1 LTRISQKARIM
12 FKIALIELKQ
22 HLRSAFDARWRG
34 LAGLAFMVL
43 AMASIQYEE
52 QFAPELARLNDG
64 FSHAATDF
72 SKKLASF
79 TL

>member
-1 LTRISQKARIM
+1 M

-22 HLRSAFDARWRG
+22 NFRSAFDIQWRG
-34 LAGLAFMVL
+34 LAGVAFMVM
-43 AMASIQYEE
+43 AMAAIQYDE
-52 QFAPELARLNDG
+52 QVAPELARLNDG
-64 FSHAATDF
+64 FSHVATDF

>member
-1 LTRISQKARIM
+1 M
-12 FKIALIELKQ
+12 FKIAFIELKQ
-22 HLRSAFDARWRG
+22 SFRSVFDAHWRG
-34 LAGLAFMVL
+34 LAGAAFMV
-43 AMASIQYEE
+43 MAIATIQYQERL
-52 QFAPELARLNDG
+52 APELTRLNDG

>member
-1 LTRISQKARIM
+1 M

-22 HLRSAFDARWRG
+22 TFRSMFDAQFRVW
-34 LAGLAFMVL
+34 AGLAFMIL
-43 AMASIQYEE
+43 ATATIQYEE
-52 QFAPELARLNDG
+52 RVAPELTRLNDG
-64 FSHAATDF
+64 FSHVATDF